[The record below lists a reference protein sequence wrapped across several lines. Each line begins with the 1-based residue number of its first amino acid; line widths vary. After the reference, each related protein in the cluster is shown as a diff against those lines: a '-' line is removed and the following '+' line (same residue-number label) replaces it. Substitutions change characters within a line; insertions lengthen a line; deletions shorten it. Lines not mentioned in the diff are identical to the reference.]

1 MSPQHLKS
9 RIAQASLVSPNWT
22 PKQSQKGEMNMA
34 KKRGNNEGTVYKR
47 KDGRWCAQ
55 VSLSGKRITKYA
67 KTQRECHD
75 WVREITNKIEHGM
88 TFDATQLT
96 LECYMQSWLTGKDL
110 SIRQNTARNYRRYA
124 EQDILPVIGKMRLQ
138 NILPAH
144 IRQLYLRMQAEG
156 KGSRTIQLVHATLH
170 CALKQAV
177 KERLIGYNPM
187 DAVERPKVE
196 TKEFHIFTESQART
210 FLEAASGHPSEALF
224 YLALT
229 TGLRKGELLGLM
241 WEDVDWDKGT
251 LRVERQLQQA
261 YSSSAVLVPTKTRSG
276 RRQIKLGKMGLAMLE
291 AHRHKQEAQKTLA
304 GDSWKENGMIFTTGI
319 GTYAS
324 QSKVSKEFK
333 RILWENNLPDIRF
346 HDLRHTS
353 ISLLLDMGTPI
364 NTVQHRAGHSKASV
378 TTDIYGHVMA
388 HSQDAA
394 AENIEQIV
402 KALTNVSQ

>member
-1 MSPQHLKS
+1 
-9 RIAQASLVSPNWT
+9 
-22 PKQSQKGEMNMA
+22 MNMA

-47 KDGRWCAQ
+47 SDGRWCAQ

-75 WVREITNKIEHGM
+75 FVREITNKIEHGM
-88 TFDATQLT
+88 SFDATQLT
-96 LECYMQSWLTGKDL
+96 LERYMESWLTGKDL

-124 EQDILPVIGKMRLQ
+124 ELDILPVIGKMRLQ
-138 NILPAH
+138 NIQPAH

-156 KGSRTIQLVHATLH
+156 KGSRTIQVVHATLH
-170 CALKQAV
+170 CALKQSV
-177 KERLIGYNPM
+177 KDRLIGYNPM

-210 FLEAASGHPSEALF
+210 FLEAARGHPYEALF

-251 LRVERQLQQA
+251 LRIERQVQQA

-276 RRQIKLGKMGLAMLE
+276 RRQIKLGKIGLAMLG
-291 AHRHKQEAQKTLA
+291 AHCQRQEAQKTLA
-304 GDSWKENGMIFTTGI
+304 GISWKENGMIFTTSI

-333 RILWENNLPDIRF
+333 QILSENSLPDIRF

-353 ISLLLDMGTPI
+353 ISLLLDMGTPV

-402 KALTNVSQ
+402 KPLTIVSQ

>member
-1 MSPQHLKS
+1 
-9 RIAQASLVSPNWT
+9 
-22 PKQSQKGEMNMA
+22 MNMA

>member
-1 MSPQHLKS
+1 
-9 RIAQASLVSPNWT
+9 
-22 PKQSQKGEMNMA
+22 MNMA

-47 KDGRWCAQ
+47 KDGRWYAQ

-88 TFDATQLT
+88 SFDATQLT
-96 LECYMQSWLTGKDL
+96 LERYMQSWLTGKDL

-124 EQDILPVIGKMRLQ
+124 EQDILPVIGKLRLQ
-138 NILPAH
+138 NIQPAH

-177 KERLIGYNPM
+177 RERLIGYNPM

-210 FLEAASGHPSEALF
+210 FLEAARGHPYEALF

-251 LRVERQLQQA
+251 LRIERQLQQA
-261 YSSSAVLVPTKTRSG
+261 YSSSAKLVPTKTRSG
-276 RRQIKLGKMGLAMLE
+276 RRQIKLGKIGLAMLE
-291 AHRHKQEAQKTLA
+291 AHRQRQEAQKTLA
-304 GDSWKENGMIFTTGI
+304 GDSWKENGMIFTTSI

-333 RILWENNLPDIRF
+333 QILSENDLPDIRF
-346 HDLRHTS
+346 HDLRPTS
-353 ISLLLDMGTPI
+353 LSLLLDIGTPV

-402 KALTNVSQ
+402 KSLTIVSQ

>member
-1 MSPQHLKS
+1 MSRLGP
-9 RIAQASLVSPNWT
+9 
-22 PKQSQKGEMNMA
+22 
-34 KKRGNNEGTVYKR
+34 
-47 KDGRWCAQ
+47 
-55 VSLSGKRITKYA
+55 
-67 KTQRECHD
+67 
-75 WVREITNKIEHGM
+75 EITNKIEHGM
-88 TFDATQLT
+88 SFDATQLT
-96 LECYMQSWLTGKDL
+96 LERYMESWLTGKDL

-124 EQDILPVIGKMRLQ
+124 EQDILPVIGKMWLQ

-210 FLEAASGHPSEALF
+210 FLEAARGHPYEALF

-241 WEDVDWDKGT
+241 WEDVDWEKGT
-251 LRVERQLQQA
+251 LRIERQLQQA

-276 RRQIKLGKMGLAMLE
+276 RRQIKLGKIGRAMLE
-291 AHRHKQEAQKTLA
+291 AHHQRQEAQKTLA

-333 RILWENNLPDIRF
+333 QILNENDLPGIRF

-394 AENIEQIV
+394 AEKNRADRETAHNRFAV
-402 KALTNVSQ
+402 GSQWILAKKRHERSNPPYLVW

>member
-1 MSPQHLKS
+1 
-9 RIAQASLVSPNWT
+9 
-22 PKQSQKGEMNMA
+22 
-34 KKRGNNEGTVYKR
+34 
-47 KDGRWCAQ
+47 
-55 VSLSGKRITKYA
+55 
-67 KTQRECHD
+67 
-75 WVREITNKIEHGM
+75 
-88 TFDATQLT
+88 
-96 LECYMQSWLTGKDL
+96 MQSWLTGKDL

-124 EQDILPVIGKMRLQ
+124 EQDILPVIGKIRLQ

-196 TKEFHIFTESQART
+196 TKEFHIFTESQARA
-210 FLEAASGHPSEALF
+210 FLEAASGHPYEALF

-251 LRVERQLQQA
+251 LRIERQLQQA
-261 YSSSAVLVPTKTRSG
+261 YSSSAELVPTKTRSG
-276 RRQIKLGKMGLAMLE
+276 RSQIKLGKIGLAMLE
-291 AHRHKQEAQKTLA
+291 AHRQRQEAQKTLA
-304 GDSWKENGMIFTTGI
+304 GISWKETGMISTTGI

-333 RILWENNLPDIRF
+333 QILSENDLPDIRF

-353 ISLLLDMGTPI
+353 DSLLLDIGTPV

-378 TTDIYGHVMA
+378 TTDIYRHVMA

-402 KALTNVSQ
+402 KPLTIVSQ

>member
-1 MSPQHLKS
+1 
-9 RIAQASLVSPNWT
+9 
-22 PKQSQKGEMNMA
+22 MA

-88 TFDATQLT
+88 TFDATPLT
-96 LECYMQSWLTGKDL
+96 LERYMQSWLTGKDL
-110 SIRQNTARNYRRYA
+110 SIRQNTARNYRRYT

-138 NILPAH
+138 NIQPAH
-144 IRQLYLRMQAEG
+144 IRQMYLRMQAEG
-156 KGSRTIQLVHATLH
+156 KGSRTIQLVHSTLH

-210 FLEAASGHPSEALF
+210 FLEATKGHPYEALF

-241 WEDVDWDKGT
+241 WDDVDWEKGT

-261 YSSSAVLVPTKTRSG
+261 YSSSAVLVPTKTKSG
-276 RRQIKLGKMGLAMLE
+276 RRQIKLGKIGLAMLE
-291 AHRHKQEAQKTLA
+291 AHRKRQEAQKILA

-324 QSKVSKEFK
+324 QSKVSKKFK
-333 RILWENNLPDIRF
+333 QILYENDLPDIRF

-364 NTVQHRAGHSKASV
+364 NTVQRRAGHSKAIV

-402 KALTNVSQ
+402 KPLTIVSQ

>member
-1 MSPQHLKS
+1 
-9 RIAQASLVSPNWT
+9 
-22 PKQSQKGEMNMA
+22 MNMA

-224 YLALT
+224 YLVLT